1 MKEQSNTPGNQP
13 IDLKMLNFSAKID
26 YITIYTPRKV
36 KLPAIS
42 GRQIWPRKYYGE
54 RLTVHDA
61 TSGDIDVLIGAFGA
75 ARICELEIAIDVR
88 ANKHVPASDCEGLLQ
103 AVMVNIFARGLE
115 PSRGQGMPKG
125 FRAFYRRL
133 DQGYMVRPFNRGL
146 PRATDQLLHGGR
158 QDAVQVKGY
167 WKRRDQGVTLQSHEQ
182 VARVEVRL
190 GSEGMFGL
198 GLTSLTDLGDFR
210 FRKNLMPYF
219 SHVQGTTR
227 VIRGRNGKPNQIL
240 DLLLAKQHEF
250 DDAHWNK
257 VGVGAFLKGGNREH
271 GSVRFTRN
279 TPVNNRIG
287 QALTR
292 MERQFR
298 KTKFPPLTQSGMDG
312 YLKVARPCAV
322 LEKSS
327 VAVF

>member
-1 MKEQSNTPGNQP
+1 MREQLNQSGDRSV
-13 IDLKMLNFSAKID
+13 DLRMLNFSAKID
-26 YITIYTPRKV
+26 YITIYTPRMV
-36 KLPAIS
+36 KLPAVS
-42 GRQIWPRKYYGE
+42 GRQIWPRKYHGE

-61 TSGDIDVLIGAFGA
+61 TSADIGALIGAFGA

-88 ANKHVPASDCEGLLQ
+88 VNKHVPAADREGLLQ

-133 DQGYMVRPFNRGL
+133 DQGYMVRPFNKGL
-146 PRATDQLLHGGR
+146 PRETDQLLHGGR

-167 WKRRDQGVTLQSHEQ
+167 WKRRDQGVKLQLHEQ

-198 GLTSLTDLGDFR
+198 GLTSLTDLSEFR

-227 VIRGRNGKPNQIL
+227 VVRGRNGKPNQIL
-240 DLLLAKQHEF
+240 DFLLAKQHEF
-250 DDAHWNK
+250 DVENWSK

-271 GSVRFTRN
+271 
-279 TPVNNRIG
+279 
-287 QALTR
+287 
-292 MERQFR
+292 
-298 KTKFPPLTQSGMDG
+298 
-312 YLKVARPCAV
+312 
-322 LEKSS
+322 
-327 VAVF
+327 